1 MYDLDTGNL
10 AVLLDGND
18 VGFQIGSK
26 ETIDR
31 V

>member
-10 AVLLDGND
+10 AVLLDGKD
-18 VGFQIGSK
+18 VGFRIGSK
-26 ETIDR
+26 ETDDP

>member
-1 MYDLDTGNL
+1 MYNLDTGNL

-18 VGFQIGSK
+18 IGFQIGSK
-26 ETIDR
+26 EIDDR